1 MQGVY
6 GPLYRLF
13 HVEDRYKQAVETTA
27 GQSLFHVVV
36 DTDETASK
44 ILEVMNRERSG
55 RVTFVPLNRIKPKT
69 VSFQEKS
76 DALLMIKKV
85 TFDPMYKS
93 AMHQVFAR
101 TIICPTLQVAS
112 SYVKSHDVNG
122 ITIDGDRIE
131 RKGALTGGSHD
142 SKQSRLDTAHALGR
156 LEKAYN
162 TAVLQLEKMEKEVA
176 ELDQRITAIESEK
189 QILSNQ
195 RRRVQ
200 ASREDARSE
209 IMKLEDDKAT
219 YKKRLEQQKAEEE
232 KISTELNS
240 CAVQVTA
247 LQEERTTPLRRG
259 LRSEEEAELKSLTA
273 IVDAQE
279 KEVADQILKVQAL
292 DNQRSMLEIDLNN
305 NLRQR
310 GVISGQLEI
319 IDGAIGLIES
329 STDLG
334 STSAETVAAHKKKL
348 VNVKKQL
355 TERQKS
361 LDKMESRVED
371 LQKKMKE
378 AQEKHDETVRELAN
392 EARVIEK
399 YDKTISKDIARIGE
413 YTKQKEE
420 AEQKI
425 RELGVVPSE
434 AYQKHVASSSETIV
448 KAMLKITNALK
459 KYSNVNKRAV
469 EQYDNFTRQ
478 RDQLLNRHEDLET
491 SSESIQELIETLDMR
506 KDEAIERTFKQV
518 SRNFG
523 EIFEKLVP
531 KGRGMLIMQ
540 KKFDAEEDEEEE
552 NEDDAMELDD
562 EDRPSKKSS
571 IENYTGVSIKVSF
584 NSKVDE
590 GLRIQQLSG
599 GQKSLV
605 ALAIVFAIQKCDPA
619 AFYLFDEIDA
629 NLDAQYRTA
638 VAAMIQEL
646 SATAQ
651 FITTTFRPELVSV
664 GQKHYGGEFLYF
676 FLLSLPI

>member
-1 MQGVY
+1 M
-6 GPLYRLF
+6 
-13 HVEDRYKQAVETTA
+13 
-27 GQSLFHVVV
+27 V

-69 VSFQEKS
+69 ISFQEKS

-85 TFDPMYKS
+85 AFDPKYKS
-93 AMHQVFAR
+93 AMYQVFAR

-142 SKQSRLDTAHALGR
+142 SKRSRLDAAQ
-156 LEKAYN
+156 
-162 TAVLQLEKMEKEVA
+162 AVSRWEEVYKTESTQLERIKQEVA
-176 ELDQRITAIESEK
+176 ELDQRVTAIESER
-189 QILSNQ
+189 QILTNQ
-195 RRRVQ
+195 SRKMQ
-200 ASREDARSE
+200 GSRETIQNEKAALEEERS
-209 IMKLEDDKAT
+209 AC
-219 YKKRLEQQKAEEE
+219 KKRLEQQKAEEE
-232 KISTELNS
+232 QISTELNS
-240 CAVQVTA
+240 CTVKITA
-247 LQEERTTPLRRG
+247 LQEELTTPLRRG
-259 LRSEEEAELKSLTA
+259 LQAAEEAELKTLTA
-273 IVDAQE
+273 TTDVQE
-279 KEVADQILKVQAL
+279 REVADQVKKVQEL
-292 DNQRSMLEIDLNN
+292 DNQRSLLEIDLNN

-310 GVISGQLEI
+310 GVITGQLEI
-319 IDGAIGLIES
+319 IDGAIGLNEEMA
-329 STDLG
+329 DLG
-334 STSAETVAAHKKKL
+334 RTSAETIAAHKKKL
-348 VNVKKQL
+348 VTIKKQL
-355 TERQKS
+355 NERQKG
-361 LDKMESRVED
+361 LDKMENQVED
-371 LQKKMKE
+371 LQNKIKE
-378 AQEKHDETVRELAN
+378 GQEKLDETVRELAN

-399 YDKTISKDIARIGE
+399 YDKAISKDSARIHE

-425 RELGVVPSE
+425 RELGVVPNE
-434 AYQKHVASSSETIV
+434 AYQKHVASSSESIV
-448 KAMLKITNALK
+448 KAMQKITNALK

-478 RDQLLNRHEDLET
+478 RDQLLSRHEDLET

-518 SRNFG
+518 SKNFG

-531 KGRGMLIMQ
+531 MGRGMLIMQ
-540 KKFDAEEDEEEE
+540 KKFEAQEDEQED
-552 NEDDAMELDD
+552 EDDAMEVDD
-562 EDRPSKKSS
+562 ENRPSKKSS

-651 FITTTFRPELVSV
+651 FITTTFRPELVGV
-664 GQKHYGGEFLYF
+664 GEKHYGGESVF
-676 FLLSLPI
+676 SSCDDG